1 MTIKKSEW
9 QEFKLK
15 HEHLN
20 LNYKKIQK
28 KSQQTFSEIEL
39 IVENC
44 RERGIDY
51 KEIAYILNFS
61 LWKVK
66 DIDKRVQRKRQW
78 FMRYLEMNRYLQE
91 PVIVNLNLI

>member
-15 HEHLN
+15 HEHLY
-20 LNYKKIQK
+20 LDYKKIQK
-28 KSQQTFSEIEL
+28 KSKQTFSETEL

-51 KEIAYILNFS
+51 KEIAYIFNCS

-66 DIDKRVQRKRQW
+66 DIDKRVQRKRRW
-78 FMRYLEMNRYLQE
+78 FMRYLVMNKYVKDS
-91 PVIVNLNLI
+91 VIVDFDLI